1 MNEVRRLL
9 PFSLLFAAVIA
20 LWLRFDPLSS
30 PDTACAI
37 ELSISSPV
45 SGEAWLRFNVGNGWN
60 IQDTRA
66 LWLTES
72 AAPRT
77 YRIALP
83 AGNFKSFRLLPP
95 DPEKPAV
102 LAAARI
108 IDGDGA
114 VAATIAGANY
124 SPFLKTIPFSLTQPL
139 RVSEPGERTWMA
151 TVMEFALMAAV
162 LSLLTALFAPRLHSL
177 APCAGR
183 LAGWARSHPHG
194 TLFAI
199 AVLAV
204 VVSCHPVI
212 FAGRSFVSPN
222 NGTLCLYDVQPTL
235 PGTSGRVEEWTRSDV
250 NATPWAHLPYS
261 MITHDAVL
269 HDGALPLW
277 NRFTMCGLSLLGQG
291 QSMPGDP
298 LFWVPVFANGAAWAW
313 DVRFLAA
320 KTLFAFGIG
329 LLVLAVGR
337 RLPVAAALAFSA
349 AFIGFFSYRFNHPAF
364 FSLSYAPWILLCW
377 LRAAAAPD
385 LRHTARWALALIAA
399 DWLLL
404 NSGTAKEAS
413 MLLLMLNAAGLLAV
427 FLAAERLRWK
437 KTGLMVAGSLIFLAL
452 SAPLWVVFLDTL
464 GKGCSIY
471 DAAAT
476 HQITPGLALGLF
488 DDLFY
493 RQLVLDEWHVNPALN
508 FFALAGVLWALADWQ
523 RVRASRFA
531 FAFAITALPALA
543 MVFGVIPV
551 ALIDRVP
558 LLRNISHIDN
568 TFTCVLIV
576 LLFPLA
582 GAGWAAAVDGTR
594 SWEEWKVVWRRS
606 LALLSLLVFLY
617 LGTALAVPAL
627 DEFSLRTT
635 RPTLFSQFFR
645 SYAVALLIAVAIVP
659 WFARRVVNRHGLAAL
674 NWLVLFVAFAALHF
688 RHGMW
693 LETKFDFY
701 VMNPQPRVVLQARSP
716 AIDAIRVNLAE
727 PGRVVG
733 FGRILQPGF
742 NAVLG
747 LESIA
752 GADAVGN
759 AALMEWFSAT
769 GLGARWL
776 WSPVV
781 TKDNLTASRPF
792 LDALNVRYYLGASAN
807 HGEVAPGLQPRGT
820 ADLDVYESPT
830 AWPRAFFTDRL
841 GHYDSLPALAE
852 AVRTGDGRPFAAV
865 AATHNTSPDFPSDQ
879 HSRQVVP
886 ARDYRLESNRTSFT
900 IEAPRAGVAV
910 LNESFLP
917 DDFRATVNG
926 APAQVLRVN
935 HVFKGVMLPA
945 AGTYQV
951 SFEYWPHLLT
961 PALRVAA
968 GAAVAILAAAGF
980 LFLPARRRRVG
991 LAPEEFASP
1000 VNSDSPPAAAV
1011 GSAAP

>member
-1 MNEVRRLL
+1 MNEARRLL
-9 PFSLLFAAVIA
+9 PFSLLLAAVIA

-30 PDTACAI
+30 PDTGCAI
-37 ELSISSPV
+37 EMSISSPV
-45 SGEAWLRFNVGNGWN
+45 SGEAWLRFNIGNGWN

-66 LWLTES
+66 VWLTGS
-72 AAPRT
+72 AEPRR
-77 YRIALP
+77 YRIPLP
-83 AGNFKSFRLLPP
+83 AGRFKSFRLLPP
-95 DPEKPAV
+95 DPAKPAV
-102 LAAARI
+102 LTAASI
-108 IDGDGA
+108 IDGEGI
-114 VAATIAGANY
+114 VVATIAGATY
-124 SPFLKTIPFSLTQPL
+124 SSALRTIPFSLEEPL
-139 RVSEPGERTWMA
+139 RISSPGERSWVA
-151 TVMEFALMAAV
+151 TAMEFFLIAAV
-162 LSLLTALFAPRLHSL
+162 LTLVSALLGPRARAL
-177 APCAGR
+177 APCIAR
-183 LAGWARSHPHG
+183 LVAWSRAHPRC
-194 TLFAI
+194 TIFAA
-199 AVLAV
+199 AVLAA

-235 PGTSGRVEEWTRSDV
+235 PGASGRVEEWTRSDV

-269 HDGALPLW
+269 RDGALPLW

-298 LFWVPVFANGAAWAW
+298 LFWIPVFANGAAWAW

-329 LLVLAVGR
+329 LLVLAVSR
-337 RLPVAAALAFSA
+337 RVPVAAALAFSA

-377 LRAAAAPD
+377 LRAAEAPD
-385 LRHTARWALALIAA
+385 LRRTARWALALIAA

-404 NSGTAKEAS
+404 SSGTAKEAS

-427 FLAAERLRWK
+427 FLTAERSRWK
-437 KTGLMVAGSLIFLAL
+437 KLGLMIGGSLVFLAL
-452 SAPLWVVFLDTL
+452 SAPLWVVFLDAL

-523 RVRASRFA
+523 RVRANRFA
-531 FAFAITALPALA
+531 FAFAITALPTLA
-543 MVFGVIPV
+543 MVFGAIPA

-582 GAGWAAAVDGTR
+582 GAGWAACSDGAR
-594 SWEEWKVVWRRS
+594 RYEEWKVVWRRS
-606 LALLSLLVFLY
+606 LALLAVLFFLY

-635 RPTLFSQFFR
+635 RPTVFSPFFLG
-645 SYAVALLIAVAIVP
+645 YAAALLIAVAAVP
-659 WFARRVVNRHGLAAL
+659 WFVCRIVKGRESAAV
-674 NWLVLFVAFAALHF
+674 NWLVLVLCFASFHF

-693 LETKFDFY
+693 IATKFDFY
-701 VMNPQPRVVLQARSP
+701 VMNPQPRVTLQAQSP
-716 AIDAIRVNLAE
+716 AVNFVREKLVE

-733 FGRILQPGF
+733 FERVLQPGF

-752 GADAVGN
+752 GADAVGSS
-759 AALMEWFSAT
+759 ALMEWFTAT

-781 TKDNLTASRPF
+781 TRDSLAANRQF
-792 LDALNVRYYLGASAN
+792 LDALNLRYYLGASAN
-807 HGEVAPGLQPRGT
+807 RDEAAPGLKLRAT
-820 ADLDVYESPT
+820 EDLDVFESET

-841 GHYDSLPALAE
+841 GRYSHLQELADE
-852 AVRTGDGRPFAAV
+852 MRAGDGRPFAAV
-865 AATHNTSPDFPSDQ
+865 AATEAVLLDLPADQ
-879 HSRQVVP
+879 ASRRIAA
-886 ARDYRLESNRTSFT
+886 ARDYRLASNRTTFT
-900 IEAPRAGVAV
+900 IDAPGAGIAV
-910 LNESFLP
+910 LGESFVP
-917 DDFRATVNG
+917 GDFRATVNG
-926 APAQVLRVN
+926 KPVPVLRVN
-935 HVFKGVMLPA
+935 HVFKAVALPS

-951 SFEYWPHLLT
+951 SFEYWPEVLT
-961 PALRVAA
+961 PALGLA
-968 GAAVAILAAAGF
+968 GLAAFAIVVVAGF
-980 LFLPARRRRVG
+980 VFLPTRPRRVVRKE
-991 LAPEEFASP
+991 APLASP
-1000 VNSDSPPAAAV
+1000 VNSCSPPVAVV